1 MHCNFHDAIN
11 AIVFQKQYLQRICF
25 QLLNRRLVVL
35 REIENNTN
43 LWGAKI
49 ALWFLHRT

>member
-1 MHCNFHDAIN
+1 MQLMQLFSPQN
-11 AIVFQKQYLQRICF
+11 LQRICF